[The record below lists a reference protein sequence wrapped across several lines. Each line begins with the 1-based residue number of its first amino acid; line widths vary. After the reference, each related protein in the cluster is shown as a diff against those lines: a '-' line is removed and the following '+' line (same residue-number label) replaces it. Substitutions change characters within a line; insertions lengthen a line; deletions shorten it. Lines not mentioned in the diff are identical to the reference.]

1 MNNKVTERIVEYPEG
16 QEPNLII
23 PEEYKAYRY
32 VIGKTGNNPLVAIC
46 MNPSAARDNT
56 SDSTVNRIIKI
67 SKKLNNDGWIVVN
80 TYPERATDAENMDV
94 FNEYLMSM
102 NVEEIENLI
111 VNNSTF
117 ALEKPI

>member
-94 FNEYLMSM
+94 FNEDLMSM
-102 NVEEIENLI
+102 NVEEIEKFI
-111 VNNSTF
+111 Q
-117 ALEKPI
+117 